1 MHLLINEMRVVM
13 TLWCLMRSPLIYG
26 GAVSGGGHDVVDPQI
41 LRIVTNRD
49 MLTMTDDVQQPT
61 LLPSQVGNA
70 ILITDFH
77 INGPFAETGSGQT

>member
-1 MHLLINEMRVVM
+1 MMGYQDRLGTKTYVQQVEHAARF
-13 TLWCLMRSPLIYG
+13 G

-70 ILITDFH
+70 ILITYFH
-77 INGPFAETGSGQT
+77 IN